1 MQWLLLLGA
10 HPVGNVELVL
20 QQLKNGKTA
29 GSSGDAKGWENEC
42 ILCRYR
48 YFCRTC
54 GYSIE
59 GEVSA
64 TGLVECYPCPYSQEG
79 QSPLL

>member
-1 MQWLLLLGA
+1 MVASLGA

-42 ILCRYR
+42 IL
-48 YFCRTC
+48 RTC

-59 GEVSA
+59 EVSA